1 MIPKLQ
7 ALVRSFTNAE
17 HSKDSGQYC
26 PPVSGNLTAPFPA
39 VVEKRRRPDARVAI
53 FWHIPWPNSEVFG
66 ICPWQHELLDGLLGA
81 DLIRFHIQAHCNNFL
96 DTVDRSLES
105 RIDGKRLAA
114 SLDRRYSEE
123 LARGLRAGLM
133 VAEFLWKKK
142 PVAACAV

>member
-1 MIPKLQ
+1 M
-7 ALVRSFTNAE
+7 
-17 HSKDSGQYC
+17 
-26 PPVSGNLTAPFPA
+26 
-39 VVEKRRRPDARVAI
+39 
-53 FWHIPWPNSEVFG
+53 FG